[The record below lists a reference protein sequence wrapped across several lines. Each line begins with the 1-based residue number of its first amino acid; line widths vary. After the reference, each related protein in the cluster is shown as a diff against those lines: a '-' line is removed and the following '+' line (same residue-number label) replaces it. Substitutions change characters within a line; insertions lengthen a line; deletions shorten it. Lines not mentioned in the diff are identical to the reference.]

1 MNGKLLVGHSFPRF
15 HVITE
20 TESFLFSTLNL
31 PPILHVAY
39 VFPLQAIISCK
50 LLCLGEDAQ
59 IPTTWPVTNALT
71 PVLALSVSRL
81 VDTLAESLDLH
92 FGSLWI
98 KARLDVVVGDTKQLF
113 CRRMHCGWVMWCT
126 PKLSSPFWQFC
137 ASQSIELR
145 IGYYLKN
152 ALYNRNIY
160 KVRAL

>member
-71 PVLALSVSRL
+71 PVIALSVSRL

-98 KARLDVVVGDTKQLF
+98 KARLDVVVGDTKQLKVPMQYCF
-113 CRRMHCGWVMWCT
+113 
-126 PKLSSPFWQFC
+126 LS
-137 ASQSIELR
+137 E
-145 IGYYLKN
+145 N
-152 ALYNRNIY
+152 ALRVGNVMHTKTFVTILTIL
-160 KVRAL
+160 VPPRA